1 MAVAVTASG
10 TAACTSHE
18 YYDIIL
24 VGKTGQGKSSVG
36 NKLLLVE
43 RNNDRTTTSD
53 SGLRLLSPQESDGEL
68 REVPVFNG
76 FDTADDVDGDK
87 KIESVSKICQLAV
100 NDHDQENKVRVL
112 DTPGFSPS
120 YTLGAGYRSVYDA
133 NLGIFRSIAREQL
146 NNKMAVQRILYFLPC
161 RGALTKA
168 DGVLQEELKVMY
180 HFFGAPMFSHMV
192 LIATQ
197 AKEYQKCDFTEEQCR
212 CTEKTLCIA
221 LKQATKDVCSVSPPV
236 VYIAIEDSG
245 DTILKKIK
253 APVLAGDKCVFNPVF
268 REDVCAR
275 CSCHIFFSEE
285 APYEGKRKMHAA
297 VGILKK
303 KDGPSWDENY
313 IIDGLS
319 KCHPRFVQKYSIQ
332 QKLTGTMKHVLTL
345 GLEYVH
351 RKIKGQKTWP
361 GLTTFKEV
369 CEYCKNPPGCDPC
382 WPVGK
387 EYMGKKVTHS
397 HKL

>member
-1 MAVAVTASG
+1 MFCRFVRSSQTAVHRRRSFAHDMAVAVTASG

-161 RGALTKA
+161 RGALIYKGRWGTTRRA
-168 DGVLQEELKVMY
+168 EGYVPLLW
-180 HFFGAPMFSHMV
+180 
-192 LIATQ
+192 
-197 AKEYQKCDFTEEQCR
+197 
-212 CTEKTLCIA
+212 
-221 LKQATKDVCSVSPPV
+221 CSNV
-236 VYIAIEDSG
+236 
-245 DTILKKIK
+245 
-253 APVLAGDKCVFNPVF
+253 
-268 REDVCAR
+268 
-275 CSCHIFFSEE
+275 
-285 APYEGKRKMHAA
+285 
-297 VGILKK
+297 
-303 KDGPSWDENY
+303 
-313 IIDGLS
+313 
-319 KCHPRFVQKYSIQ
+319 
-332 QKLTGTMKHVLTL
+332 
-345 GLEYVH
+345 
-351 RKIKGQKTWP
+351 
-361 GLTTFKEV
+361 
-369 CEYCKNPPGCDPC
+369 
-382 WPVGK
+382 
-387 EYMGKKVTHS
+387 
-397 HKL
+397 